1 MKLNFTE
8 IGSSDFEPIPEG
20 RYNIKVQEAKT
31 GTSGTGNP
39 KIDVTY
45 ELVGVDGF
53 KGRKVWHTFSLQQ
66 KALFALKNFLTAC
79 ESDVINKDLDAED
92 VVKEMV
98 GLTCSCYITP
108 ATSTT
113 GKPVSRLSN
122 FVAASGATEKMTTKT
137 AETSSVFK

>member
-8 IGSSDFEPIPEG
+8 IGSADFEPIPEG
-20 RYNIKVQEAKT
+20 RYNIKVTEAKT

-45 ELVGVDGF
+45 EVVGAEGF

-66 KALFALKNFLTAC
+66 KALFALKNFLSAC
-79 ESDVINKDLDAED
+79 DSDVINKDLDAED

-98 GLTCSCYITP
+98 GLACSCYITP
-108 ATSTT
+108 AKSTT
-113 GKPVSRLSN
+113 GKDVSRLSN
-122 FVAASGATEKMTTKT
+122 FVKSSAETEAMKTT
-137 AETSSVFK
+137 TSSVFK